1 MALRKSPQLT
11 ARATRRV
18 ASSSASAGSPPSPAS
33 AANVYSAQI
42 LANFCEVD
50 LKTVH
55 HWAERGKVAHF
66 RTDGRHLRFRR
77 NDVVRF
83 LRAHGY
89 PLADALVRARPTVAL
104 ALGASLLDGGSLSL
118 DDVAKRLGSRFS
130 LRRHSNGAGALA
142 HLVAEAPD
150 AIVLADS
157 DPTLGFPAVV
167 AALKADPAT
176 SWIFFV
182 LVTAAHGDDAAKA
195 SGADIVLAARDIVK
209 LPGELA
215 RALAIV

>member
-11 ARATRRV
+11 ARATARRG
-18 ASSSASAGSPPSPAS
+18 ATGSPASPAS

-89 PLADALVRARPTVAL
+89 PLADALVRARPTVAVAL
-104 ALGASLLDGGSLSL
+104 AAKAGEGASLSVDEL
-118 DDVAKRLGSRFS
+118 AKRLGSRFS
-130 LRRHSNGAGALA
+130 VRRHANGASALA
-142 HLVAEAPD
+142 HLGTEAPD
-150 AIVLADS
+150 ALVLADT
-157 DPTLGFPAVV
+157 DATLGFPGVV
-167 AALKADPAT
+167 AALKSDPAT
-176 SWIFFV
+176 SWIFVV
-182 LVTAAHGDDAAKA
+182 LLTTGDGDGDEAAKT
-195 SGADIVLAARDIVK
+195 SGAEIVLSARDLVK

>member
-1 MALRKSPQLT
+1 MALRRPSSLST
-11 ARATRRV
+11 AGAVHPR
-18 ASSSASAGSPPSPAS
+18 GS
-33 AANVYSAQI
+33 VYTAQV
-42 LANFCEVD
+42 LADFCEVD

-89 PLADALVRARPTVAL
+89 PLPDALVRARPTVAL
-104 ALGASLLDGGSLSL
+104 ALGSSMLDGGALSL
-118 DDVAKRLGSRFS
+118 DDLAKRLGSRFS
-130 LRRHSNGAGALA
+130 VRRHGSGVSAVA

-150 AIVLADS
+150 AVVFAHD
-157 DPTLGFPAVV
+157 DVTLGFPSVLG
-167 AALKADPAT
+167 ALKEDPAT
-176 SWIFFV
+176 AWIV
-182 LVTAAHGDDAAKA
+182 LAVVTSPEATEEARPA
-195 SGADIVLAARDIVK
+195 GADIHLGSRDIAR

-215 RALAIV
+215 RTLAVS